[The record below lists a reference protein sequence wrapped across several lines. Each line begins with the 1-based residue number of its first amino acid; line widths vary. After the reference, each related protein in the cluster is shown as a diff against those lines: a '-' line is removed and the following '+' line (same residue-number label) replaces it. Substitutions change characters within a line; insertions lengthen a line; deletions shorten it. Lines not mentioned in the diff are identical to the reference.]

1 MEETKTETKSRAMT
15 KMAKATF
22 RVSGLHC
29 ADCAARLEKAMFR
42 LEGVESVTVG
52 FGTASLNVVFDPKV
66 VQVQDLGALARRLG
80 YTLVGHGLRAH
91 KHEARQHEHHEHEH
105 HEGHN
110 QDGHHHEHEHEDHD
124 HEAHGHAHDHQHKAH
139 DHDEHGHEGHHHAS
153 HSHDRLEIT
162 GDYGH
167 SHGHEH
173 DSSVFP
179 VAGGAVGIAAG
190 FVLSRLGVSWY
201 WVVYLA
207 AAVIAGFPVARS
219 GLATLMAGAGA
230 NINLLTAV
238 AGVGA
243 MFLGEWAEAAAVLT
257 LFSVGE
263 YLEEKASE
271 KARTS
276 IRQLMDLAPSTARLK
291 QGEEIVI
298 VPAGQVL
305 PGETV
310 LVLPGDRIPV
320 DGYVQAG
327 ESSVDEAFI
336 TGESM
341 PVDKREGDMVYAGT
355 INGEGSLEVLSSRT
369 AEDTTIS
376 RIVAMV
382 EDAQAKKAMSQRL
395 VDSFAK
401 YWTPAM
407 MLLSAVVGLGV
418 PLALG
423 EPIRPWVYRGLTVL
437 IVSCPCSLVISTPV
451 TVVAAI
457 ARAARNGVLVK
468 GGIHLEE
475 LGKVKAVAFDKTGTL
490 TRGRVVVSGIVPA
503 PGISENE
510 VLRLAASVESRS
522 EHPLARAVLDAAEQ
536 RQIPAA
542 AGEHFVSIKGKGAK
556 ARLDGRNVYVGNP
569 LFMEEAGIP
578 VAEEMAEAARK
589 ARSAGQTVIYVGSGN
604 ALAGLIAMSDEVRPE
619 ARSALENLTDMGL
632 RVTMLTGDE
641 EATARSVAEKVG
653 LGSFKAGLLPE
664 QKQAAM
670 ASLRKDHG
678 TVAMVG
684 DGINDAPSLASA
696 DVGIAMGQG
705 ADVALE
711 TADVALLTNDV
722 GKVAWSIGLGRK
734 ARALIVQNV
743 VFSVALKVLAIG
755 LTLLGALPLWL
766 AVLAD
771 SGAAV
776 AVTFNGMRVLA
787 HK

>member
-1 MEETKTETKSRAMT
+1 MDETVARTTTA
-15 KMAKATF
+15 AF
-22 RVSGLHC
+22 RVMGLHC
-29 ADCAARLEKAMFR
+29 ADCAARLEKAISR
-42 LEGVESVTVG
+42 LEGVESVTVA
-52 FGTASLNVVFDPKV
+52 FGAASLSVTFDPALLDV
-66 VQVQDLGALARRLG
+66 SRISALAERLG
-80 YTLVGHGLRAH
+80 YSLVGRGPGTGSG
-91 KHEARQHEHHEHEH
+91 ET
-105 HEGHN
+105 
-110 QDGHHHEHEHEDHD
+110 HHHECGGHEEHDHD
-124 HEAHGHAHDHQHKAH
+124 GHDHGEHAHDH
-139 DHDEHGHEGHHHAS
+139 EHHGRGHAG
-153 HSHDRLEIT
+153 HSHDKIELSHGHT
-162 GDYGH
+162 H
-167 SHGHEH
+167 SHGHG
-173 DSSVFP
+173 SSAVP
-179 VAGGAVGIAAG
+179 VAAGAIGIAAG
-190 FVLSRLGVSWY
+190 FILNRLGVSWY

-207 AAVIAGFPVARS
+207 AAVTAGFPVARA
-219 GLATLMAGAGA
+219 GLRTLMAGAGA
-230 NINLLTAV
+230 DINLLTTV
-238 AGVGA
+238 AGIGA

-271 KARTS
+271 KARSS

-291 QGEEIVI
+291 QGDELVI
-298 VPAGQVL
+298 VPVDQVL
-305 PGETV
+305 PGQTV
-310 LVLPGDRIPV
+310 VVLPGDRIPV
-320 DGYVQAG
+320 DGYVRAG
-327 ESSVDEAFI
+327 ESSVNEASI

-341 PVDKREGDMVYAGT
+341 PVDKREGSMVYAGT

-382 EDAQAKKAMSQRL
+382 ENAQAKKAMSQRL

-407 MLLSAVVGLGV
+407 MALSAVVALVV

-423 EPIRPWVYRGLTVL
+423 EPFRPWIYRGLTVL

-490 TRGRVVVSGIVPA
+490 TRGRVVVSSVVPV
-503 PGISENE
+503 PGVGESE

-522 EHPLARAVLDAAEQ
+522 EHPLARAVLAEAAE
-536 RQIPAA
+536 RRVPVA
-542 AGEHFVSIKGKGAK
+542 AGEHFVSMRGKGAR
-556 ARLDGRNVYVGNP
+556 AQVDGDSVYVGNA
-569 LFMEEAGIP
+569 LLMEEAGID
-578 VAEEMAEAARK
+578 VSEDMSVSAGNAR
-589 ARSAGQTVIYVGSGN
+589 ALGQTVIYVGSGN
-604 ALAGLIAMSDEVRPE
+604 ELAGLITVSDEVRPE
-619 ARSALENLTDMGL
+619 AATALRSLRDMGL
-632 RVTMLTGDE
+632 EVSMLTGDE
-641 EATARSVAEKVG
+641 EATAKSVAARVG
-653 LGSFKAGLLPE
+653 LESFKASLLPE

-670 ASLRKDHG
+670 ASLRQAHG
-678 TVAMVG
+678 PVAMVG

-711 TADVALLTNDV
+711 TADVALLTNDI

-743 VFSVALKVLAIG
+743 GFSVALKVLAIG
-755 LTLLGALPLWL
+755 LTLFGALPLWL

-776 AVTFNGMRVLA
+776 AVTFNGMRALS
-787 HK
+787 HR